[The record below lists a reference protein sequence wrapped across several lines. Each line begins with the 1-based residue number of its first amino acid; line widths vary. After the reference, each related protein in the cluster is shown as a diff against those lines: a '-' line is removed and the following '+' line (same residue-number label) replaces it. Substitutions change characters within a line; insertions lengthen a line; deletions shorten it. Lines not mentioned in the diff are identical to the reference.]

1 MATKKNAIESTARAG
16 NKKEAVTKG
25 TPASAEV
32 KKTAV
37 KAKKT
42 PLVKFAR
49 DQGKKAAA
57 PAARKTPIPSGWAI
71 TPGGIIAPAGTIR
84 PIPTSILKEGVEKA
98 KTEIKKMI
106 DEVAGI
112 LTTEYD
118 IKEIELLISFSAS
131 GKFLGI
137 GAGGAASIKIK
148 IAPV

>member
-1 MATKKNAIESTARAG
+1 MVTKKNASESTARAG
-16 NKKEAVTKG
+16 KKKEAVTKG

-42 PLVKFAR
+42 PLTGFVQV
-49 DQGKKAAA
+49 QGKKAPA
-57 PAARKTPIPSGWAI
+57 PAARKIPIPPGMAI
-71 TPGGIIAPAGTIR
+71 TPGGIIVPTGTIR
-84 PIPTSILKEGVEKA
+84 PIPASKLKKGVETAKA
-98 KTEIKKMI
+98 EIKEMI

-112 LTTEYD
+112 LTTEYN
-118 IKEIELLISFSAS
+118 IKEIELEVSFNAS
-131 GKFLGI
+131 GKFIGF

>member
-1 MATKKNAIESTARAG
+1 MATKKNASESTARAG
-16 NKKEAVTKG
+16 KKKEAVAKG

-42 PLVKFAR
+42 PLVKVAR
-49 DQGKKAAA
+49 DQGRKDAA
-57 PAARKTPIPSGWAI
+57 PAARKIPIPAGWAI
-71 TPGGIIAPAGTIR
+71 TPGGIIAPTGTIR
-84 PIPTSILKEGVEKA
+84 PIPTSKLKEGVETA

-106 DEVAGI
+106 DEVASI

-118 IKEIELLISFSAS
+118 IKEIELFISFSAK

-148 IAPV
+148 IAPT